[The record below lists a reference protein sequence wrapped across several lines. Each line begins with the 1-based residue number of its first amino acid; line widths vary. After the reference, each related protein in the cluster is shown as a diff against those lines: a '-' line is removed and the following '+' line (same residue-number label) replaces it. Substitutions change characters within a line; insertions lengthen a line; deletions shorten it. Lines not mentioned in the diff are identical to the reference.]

1 MKKKLLSMILVAV
14 LAASLVSAAAAG
26 HTDISGHWAES
37 AIRESEFA
45 DVLAEDGAFLP
56 NRAISRMEFARILHG
71 ALSIRTSHSK
81 ETDIGEYF
89 DDVPNDSAGA
99 SELYDLKYLGIITA
113 SETFGPDEPLRRDEM
128 IHYLI
133 SALRAVTNGEYAV
146 IKMMPE
152 PFDDDEKIDPIY
164 KNDVI
169 EAVLLNIIN
178 GKGNNMLCPDVP
190 ATRAEAVVAVGRLIG
205 LIMGFD
211 TVQVTA
217 QALPNDT
224 NDSLEMKLV
233 ISNNTASPIRINHT
247 SGQKYD
253 FVLFDAENNEVYI
266 WSADRMF
273 IDALT
278 KTVIEPAQTIV
289 FSETLDGDAYAAIKD
304 DIRLLKAVITG
315 TSDDFDIDSDGYVC
329 FVP

>member
-1 MKKKLLSMILVAV
+1 
-14 LAASLVSAAAAG
+14 
-26 HTDISGHWAES
+26 
-37 AIRESEFA
+37 
-45 DVLAEDGAFLP
+45 
-56 NRAISRMEFARILHG
+56 
-71 ALSIRTSHSK
+71 
-81 ETDIGEYF
+81 
-89 DDVPNDSAGA
+89 
-99 SELYDLKYLGIITA
+99 
-113 SETFGPDEPLRRDEM
+113 
-128 IHYLI
+128 
-133 SALRAVTNGEYAV
+133 
-146 IKMMPE
+146 
-152 PFDDDEKIDPIY
+152 
-164 KNDVI
+164 
-169 EAVLLNIIN
+169 
-178 GKGNNMLCPDVP
+178 MLCRCPH
-190 ATRAEAVVAVGRLIG
+190 TTVVAVGRLIG

-315 TSDDFDIDSDGYVC
+315 TSDDLHRLHGYVC
-329 FVP
+329 FVPESVPFVLRSRKVCIKTGLFCFVMFPVDKCRRKVYY